1 MDQDR
6 RKAIQIFLFGS
17 VGLLAA
23 ATGMYALSKPRSPLN
38 SVSETTLPS
47 SLSTSSATSEMLAQ
61 PLSTEVSVRVVYF
74 GMPLAVTGVKKEMV
88 QLESPAFL
96 SGLKSALAELHPDLK
111 SMLPSML
118 FLVDGVSATGNVQ
131 LENNVEVDVLSLS
144 TGG

>member
-1 MDQDR
+1 
-6 RKAIQIFLFGS
+6 
-17 VGLLAA
+17 
-23 ATGMYALSKPRSPLN
+23 
-38 SVSETTLPS
+38 
-47 SLSTSSATSEMLAQ
+47 
-61 PLSTEVSVRVVYF
+61 
-74 GMPLAVTGVKKEMV
+74 MPLAVTGVKKEMV